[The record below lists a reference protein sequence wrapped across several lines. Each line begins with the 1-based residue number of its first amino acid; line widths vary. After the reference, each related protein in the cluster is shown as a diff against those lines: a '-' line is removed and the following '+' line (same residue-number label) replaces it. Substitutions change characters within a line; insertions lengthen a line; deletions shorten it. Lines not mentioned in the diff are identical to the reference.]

1 MVERLC
7 SIRLALYG
15 LIHER
20 HGAVRADVF
29 AATLTSLVRGLRA
42 SDRHVNG
49 AKCLDYHI
57 INLELGSAKA
67 NICESEYSTQKI
79 PERSSVRYFRSIVF
93 GIKDGDSTPKEA
105 PAGVLQAIVDISKHA
120 DQRFSHGELIFE
132 DDPSDVVLIDK
143 FLEERASRALAKQR
157 SKGLLLY
164 SGVSYSTFDG
174 ILKEVDL
181 RGIIHRAKLV
191 LSIGDQE
198 IDCTC
203 NSVTVDNLREN
214 LDRRVSVSALAYYN
228 EVDHLPE
235 RIDIKKIEAFEETN
249 RIEHW
254 KGAFDIPSTTNG
266 SVW

>member
-1 MVERLC
+1 MEGLC
-7 SIRLALYG
+7 SIRLAVYG

-29 AATLTSLVRGLRA
+29 ADKLGSLVRGLRA
-42 SDRHVNG
+42 SDRYVNG

-57 INLELGSAKA
+57 TNLERGSAKA
-67 NICESEYSTQKI
+67 HICESKYSTKKV
-79 PERSSVRYFRSIVF
+79 PERSSVRYFQSIVF
-93 GIKDGDSTPKEA
+93 GIKDDDSTPEEV
-105 PAGVLQAIVDISKHA
+105 PDGVLRAIVDISKHA
-120 DQRFSHGELIFE
+120 DHRFSHGELSFG
-132 DDPSDVVLIDK
+132 DNPSDVVLIDK
-143 FLEERASRALAKQR
+143 FLEERALRALAKQR
-157 SKGLLLY
+157 SKGSPLLY

-181 RGIIHRAKLV
+181 RGTIHRAKLI
-191 LSIGDQE
+191 LSIGDRE

-235 RIDIKKIEAFEETN
+235 RIDISKIEAFEESN

-254 KGAFDIPSTTNG
+254 KGAFEIPSPAND